1 MNPKMRKA
9 ARILLADDES
19 LFRETLAS
27 FLRHIGYECIC
38 APDSAAAMQLLAA
51 SDFDLLIADLE
62 MPGNHDLA
70 LILRVSKVVAGL
82 PVILLTAHPTME
94 SAVQSV
100 HLPVVEYVVKPP
112 NLDDLRVLVRKSI
125 ERYRSGS
132 FGSPKIPERIEE
144 RIQSESEAR
153 AK

>member
-1 MNPKMRKA
+1 MSKA

-19 LFRETLAS
+19 LFRETLGS
-27 FLRHIGYECIC
+27 FLRQIGYECVC
-38 APDSAAAMQLLAA
+38 APDSAAAMQSLAA

-70 LILRVSKVVAGL
+70 LVRRVSKLAAGL

-94 SAVQSV
+94 SAVQSAQ
-100 HLPVVEYVVKPP
+100 LPVVEYLVKPP

-125 ERYRSGS
+125 KRYCNAS
-132 FGSPKIPERIEE
+132 FGG
-144 RIQSESEAR
+144 A
-153 AK
+153 